1 MPPRNPKKPQKP
13 RRRLFLLNDAAARR
27 LDAELAAEI
36 GLAESIVLLQLEF
49 LIANSYDSVEVDGNT
64 WYPSSLD
71 DFRIYHFKFWS
82 TATINRIL
90 TKLKEANY
98 ILIENFN
105 TDGRDR
111 TYSYALNWDGVETIR
126 SIRAFIY
133 TPPELEDEQA
143 EGSSISQN
151 EKRKNRTISRTISQ
165 SEKPHLLNKDH
176 ADQKDPNM
184 HGEGDYSE
192 PTTNQPGQE
201 GMDACMDGFDQSKH
215 DFLWS
220 CGLRSPELINKL
232 MVLSMQTLE
241 HEWAIVK
248 NSTTF
253 KDIPGAF
260 GRNLKAALI
269 NHGIQQRAAA
279 ERAANPAA
287 AQTQAA
293 PSNAH
298 PDASRYQRPDFITE
312 AEWYGLRDVHEVYE
326 LLDGAT
332 FDEVTG
338 ALTCRTPRLDSEFF
352 MKRNGAAIQTRFAA
366 IRNWQPQEDWA

>member
-49 LIANSYDSVEVDGNT
+49 LIANSYDSVEINGNT

-133 TPPELEDEQA
+133 TPPELEEEQA
-143 EGSSISQN
+143 RGNGISQNEKSKNRTISHSISQN
-151 EKRKNRTISRTISQ
+151 EK
-165 SEKPHLLNKDH
+165 PYLLNKDH
-176 ADQKDPNM
+176 TDQKDPNM
-184 HGEGDYSE
+184 HGDTENSD
-192 PTTNQPGQE
+192 PTTNQPTLEAMHGW
-201 GMDACMDGFDQSKH
+201 MHGFDQIKF
-215 DFLWS
+215 DFLWN
-220 CGLRSPELINKL
+220 CGLRSHELINKM
-232 MVLSMQTLE
+232 MVFSMQELE
-241 HEWAIVK
+241 NEWALVK
-248 NSTTF
+248 NSTRL
-253 KDIPGAF
+253 KDIPGAL
-260 GRNLKAALI
+260 GRNLKAVLI
-269 NHGIQQRAAA
+269 NYEIQQRAAA

-287 AQTQAA
+287 AT
-293 PSNAH
+293 PVPINVH
-298 PDASRYQRPDFITE
+298 PDAVRYQRPDFITE
-312 AEWYGLRDVHEVYE
+312 AEWYGLSDVPAVYA
-326 LLDGAT
+326 LLDGAQ
-332 FDEVTG
+332 FDRGNGIE
-338 ALTCRTPRLDSEFF
+338 CRTPQQPDAFYRKYD
-352 MKRNGAAIQTRFAA
+352 GANVAWRFAA
-366 IRNWQPQEDWA
+366 VRNWRPDGDEW

>member
-49 LIANSYDSVEVDGNT
+49 LIANSYDSMEINGNT

-133 TPPELEDEQA
+133 TPPELEEEQT
-143 EGSSISQN
+143 EGDSISQN
-151 EKRKNRTISRTISQ
+151 EKGKNRTVSRTISQ
-165 SEKPHLLNKDH
+165 SAKSHLLKKDH
-176 ADQKDPNM
+176 ADQRDPNM
-184 HGEGDYSE
+184 HGDGDHSE
-192 PTTNQPGQE
+192 PTTNQPDQE

-287 AQTQAA
+287 ATPA

-298 PDASRYQRPDFITE
+298 PDAQRYQRPDFITE
-312 AEWYGLRDVHEVYE
+312 AEWYGLRDMAEVYAY
-326 LLDGAT
+326 LDGAI
-332 FDEVTG
+332 FDG
-338 ALTCRTPRLDSEFF
+338 ANGIVCRSDRMTSDLYMKMGGAVLHTRLS
-352 MKRNGAAIQTRFAA
+352 A
-366 IRNWQPQEDWA
+366 IRDWQPQEDWA